1 MTRLID
7 ASGLAVRCVPDALAE
22 GLSWTNTTHASISSC
37 SLCPC
42 QAIMFPCAPCV
53 WLPTDAHHQCNQSL
67 SSKTTLPSHCSPPP
81 GPPPAPPPPPPPP
94 RPWATL
100 KHVCMQVAAHR
111 AALDIRHDQK
121 RIHESGLHFSVSC
134 LEQLQPYPS
143 AAYQGQCPARLG
155 TLQAAYSL
163 QAPPSI
169 PCSDS
174 SVHNPMHDLSHPPA
188 SKSAS
193 TTALLDFQQLHSI
206 CQRAV

>member
-1 MTRLID
+1 MCVV
-7 ASGLAVRCVPDALAE
+7 ANRCTPSVQPVSVFKDNL
-22 GLSWTNTTHASISSC
+22 TV
-37 SLCPC
+37 SL
-42 QAIMFPCAPCV
+42 
-53 WLPTDAHHQCNQSL
+53 L
-67 SSKTTLPSHCSPPP
+67 SPP
-81 GPPPAPPPPPPPP
+81 GAPPCPPPP

-169 PCSDS
+169 PCSAS
-174 SVHNPMHDLSHPPA
+174 SVHNPMHDLNHPPA